1 MNSSFDYYFEVVY
14 PKHISTNQYP
24 PPHGETGL
32 HHRRSWRMIL
42 YSDEKFL
49 FIARIRV
56 SEEEIKES
64 CVDVLFQRQCFVS
77 YDDCF
82 ILNSQVENNSL
93 ELQSHS

>member
-14 PKHISTNQYP
+14 PKHISTNQYH
-24 PPHGETGL
+24 PPHEGTDL
-32 HHRRSWRMIL
+32 HHRRSYLFIL
-42 YSDEKFL
+42 YSDERFL
-49 FIARIRV
+49 FISRIRV